1 MALSKTQSRKLG
13 ILLAIMFDD
22 DIDDTYIQEMIV
34 GGYAKL
40 DGRKYVL
47 TPSGLDEKNRLC
59 TLCGL
64 NIKYSSERNNDDTLN
79 QDIKNNL

>member
-1 MALSKTQSRKLG
+1 
-13 ILLAIMFDD
+13 
-22 DIDDTYIQEMIV
+22 MIV

-40 DGRKYVL
+40 GGRKYVL